1 MGPTLLLTGRPGIGK
16 TTIIKAVAQVL
27 GDQAGGFYTEE
38 IRGPGGRK
46 GFRLITLDGEETIL
60 AHVQLKGGGRP
71 RVGRYGVD
79 VAALDRVGVAA
90 IERALADREVI
101 IVDEI
106 GKMELFSGNFK
117 EAVMRAVLSP
127 RPLVATIMA
136 KKNAWADALKMM
148 PGITLW
154 EVTQQ
159 KRDALHDQVLPWLRE
174 RFG

>member
-16 TTIIKAVAQVL
+16 TTIIKAVVQAL
-27 GDQAGGFYTEE
+27 GDRAGGFYTEE

-60 AHVQLKGGGRP
+60 AHIRLKGGGRP

-90 IERALADREVI
+90 IRRALSDREVI
-101 IVDEI
+101 VIDEI

-117 EAVMRAVLSP
+117 EAVMQAVLSP

-154 EVTQQ
+154 EVTREN
-159 KRDALHDQVLPWLRE
+159 RDALPDQVLSWLRE
-174 RFG
+174 RLG